1 MRTLRMLSVLAFFM
15 TLTLNLFSQSGPPAP
30 STGIWAI
37 IDTNYTVGTTAQ
49 GITSA
54 RITSKN
60 TTLTKYTGVQFRVFY
75 DNVAF
80 TNATVALLGSPSNLD
95 FQYITNTAAGYI
107 TMTLVYT
114 GASASYTLPDG
125 ERFEITFTHA
135 PSSIFNNL
143 ASIAPL
149 AWSVVPA
156 ANTFQQYAATQEGAD
171 TTLGLHNYGGNFIF
185 QNFDYHGAFTNVTG
199 SAAKNLTLALQ
210 TRPAGSNT
218 WSQHSTYI
226 TDINGDFVI
235 SVPLDTTY
243 WDVRLAIQGDSM
255 AVGNVI
261 STADAQLIN
270 QWVLGNGTMTGFDY
284 YAADVNESDNV
295 TITDAYG
302 VFGRISGRFA
312 AWPNNTK
319 DVKFFTQSEYNT
331 INSSS
336 TNYTSSIAGVTNF
349 TFEILPGQPDSV
361 VYYVVVPGDAN
372 GTGYNM
378 ARVTPI
384 EVLVGP
390 APGLENQIYNVIDT
404 KVEYD
409 FPTSSIEVNV
419 PHLSVQEGNL
429 VNIPVKVLT
438 NGIELNSLQF
448 GLKYNEDLLSFKG
461 VYSSSA
467 AMKWLTYINA
477 NDGEID
483 WGGYDVTNSQNTLK
497 NGDDVV
503 TLQFV
508 ALQPQNQWE
517 ESPLYTT
524 RKFAGNAA
532 NSKDLTLTPTNGIL
546 QVLKISNG
554 ELIDANSMIV
564 YPNPFEKDVTITFSL
579 SETSNATL
587 YVSDLQGRKVA
598 TILTG
603 QVPNGQFSYYTDLG
617 KLQSGLYFVTLSTEG
632 GKTIVEKL
640 AKIK

>member
-1 MRTLRMLSVLAFFM
+1 MKNKIILALLLSLLS
-15 TLTLNLFSQSGPPAP
+15 LTTDHLFAQAVPVAP
-30 STGIWAI
+30 SNGLWGI
-37 IDTNYTVGTTAQ
+37 IDAQYQIGTSAQGTTNAK
-49 GITSA
+49 ITLQ
-54 RITSKN
+54 N
-60 TTLTKYTGVQFRVFY
+60 TTLTKFTGVQFRLFY

-80 TNATVALLGSPSNLD
+80 TNATVSLIGSPTNLD
-95 FQYITNTAAGYI
+95 LQYITNTANGYI
-107 TMTLVYT
+107 TITLVYT
-114 GASASYTLPDG
+114 GSSATYTIPNG
-125 ERFEITFTHA
+125 ERFLITFTHA
-135 PSSIFNNL
+135 PAATFNNL
-143 ASIAPL
+143 VSISNLTWSGAQTFTPYASK
-149 AWSVVPA
+149 
-156 ANTFQQYAATQEGAD
+156 QDGMD
-171 TTLGLHNYGGNFIF
+171 TTLSVHNYGGVFTPVNFA
-185 QNFDYHGAFTNVTG
+185 YHGTFTNVTG
-199 SAAKNLTLALQ
+199 TPAKNLTLALQ
-210 TRPAGSNT
+210 RRPLGGNT
-218 WSQHSTYI
+218 WAQHSTYV
-226 TDINGDFVI
+226 TDINGDFAI

-243 WDVRLAIQGDSM
+243 WDVRLAVQGDSM
-255 AVGNVI
+255 AVGNII

-284 YAADVNESDNV
+284 YAADVNESDNI
-295 TITDAYG
+295 TISDAWG
-302 VFGRISGRFA
+302 VFGRISGRFNV
-312 AWPNNTK
+312 WPNNTK

-331 INSSS
+331 INGSS
-336 TNYTSSIAGVTNF
+336 TNYTASIAGTTNF

-361 VYYVVVPGDAN
+361 VYYVSVPGDAN

-438 NGIELNSLQF
+438 NGIEISSLQF

-467 AMKWLTYINA
+467 AMQWLTYINP

-483 WGGYDVTNSQNTLK
+483 WGGYDLTNNQNTIK
-497 NGDDVV
+497 NGDEVV

-508 ALQPQNQWE
+508 ALQPQNLWD

-524 RKFAGNAA
+524 RKFAGISPT
-532 NSKDLTLTPTNGIL
+532 SKDLTLTPTNGIL

-554 ELIDANSMIV
+554 KIIDSNSMLV
-564 YPNPFEKDVTITFSL
+564 YPNPFEEDVTITFSL
-579 SETSNATL
+579 TETANATL
-587 YVSDLQGRKVA
+587 YVSDLQGRKLA

-603 QVPNGQFSYYTDLG
+603 QVPEGQFSYYTDLG
-617 KLQSGLYFVTLSTEG
+617 KLQSGLYFVTLTTENG
-632 GKTIVEKL
+632 NTIVEKI

>member
-1 MRTLRMLSVLAFFM
+1 MLSVLTFFM
-15 TLTLNLFSQSGPPAP
+15 TLTLDLFSQSGPPAP

-49 GITSA
+49 GITTA
-54 RITSKN
+54 KITSKN
-60 TTLTKYTGVQFRVFY
+60 TTLTKYTGIQFRVFY
-75 DNVAF
+75 DKIAF
-80 TNATVALLGSPSNLD
+80 TNATVSLLGSPTNLD
-95 FQYITNTAAGYI
+95 FQYITNAANGYI

-114 GASASYTLPDG
+114 GSSATYTLPDG

-135 PSSIFNNL
+135 ASSVFNNL
-143 ASIAPL
+143 VTITPL

-171 TTLGLHNYGGNFIF
+171 TTLNLHSYGGNFIF
-185 QNFDYHGAFTNVTG
+185 QNFDYHGTFTNVTG
-199 SAAKNLTLALQ
+199 TPAKNLTLALE
-210 TRPAGSNT
+210 TRPLGGST

-226 TDINGDFVI
+226 TDINGDFAI

-243 WDVRLAIQGDSM
+243 WDVRLAVQGDSM
-255 AVGNVI
+255 TVGNVI

-270 QWVLGNGTMTGFDY
+270 QWVLGNGTMSGFDY

-302 VFGRISGRFA
+302 VFGRISGRFSV
-312 AWPNNTK
+312 WPNNTK
-319 DVKFFTQSEYNT
+319 DVKFFTESEYNT
-331 INSSS
+331 INGSA
-336 TNYTSSIAGVTNF
+336 TNYTSSISGATNF
-349 TFEILPGQPDSV
+349 TFDILPGQPDSV

-390 APGLENQIYNVIDT
+390 APGLESQIYNVIDT

-419 PHLSVQEGNL
+419 PHISVQEGNL

-438 NGIELNSLQF
+438 NGIDLSSLQF
-448 GLKYNEDLLSFKG
+448 GLKYNDTILSFKG
-461 VYSSSA
+461 VYSSSS

-477 NDGEID
+477 NGGEID
-483 WGGYDVTNSQNTLK
+483 WGGYDVTNNTNSIK
-497 NGDDVV
+497 DGDDVV

-508 ALQPQNQWE
+508 ALQPQNEWD

-524 RKFAGNAA
+524 RKFAGSAS

-554 ELIDANSMIV
+554 QIIDANSMLV
-564 YPNPFEKDVTITFSL
+564 YPNPFEEDVTITFSL
-579 SETSNATL
+579 AETADATL
-587 YVSDLQGRKVA
+587 YVSDLQGRKLA

-603 QVPNGQFSYYTDLG
+603 QVPEGQFSYYTDLG
-617 KLQSGLYFVTLSTEG
+617 KLQSGLYFVTLTTENG
-632 GKTIVEKL
+632 NTIVEKI

>member
-1 MRTLRMLSVLAFFM
+1 M
-15 TLTLNLFSQSGPPAP
+15 TLTLDLFSQSGPPAP

-49 GITSA
+49 GITTA
-54 RITSKN
+54 KITSKN
-60 TTLTKYTGVQFRVFY
+60 TTLTKYTGIQFRVFY
-75 DNVAF
+75 DKIAF
-80 TNATVALLGSPSNLD
+80 TNATVSLLGSPTNLD
-95 FQYITNTAAGYI
+95 FQYITNAANGYI

-114 GASASYTLPDG
+114 GSSATYTLPDG

-135 PSSIFNNL
+135 ASSVFNNL
-143 ASIAPL
+143 VTITPL

-171 TTLGLHNYGGNFIF
+171 TTLNLHSYGGNFIF
-185 QNFDYHGAFTNVTG
+185 QNFDYHGTFTNVTG
-199 SAAKNLTLALQ
+199 TPAKNLTLALE
-210 TRPAGSNT
+210 TRPLGGST

-226 TDINGDFVI
+226 TDINGDFAI

-243 WDVRLAIQGDSM
+243 WDVRLAVQGDSM
-255 AVGNVI
+255 TVGNVI

-270 QWVLGNGTMTGFDY
+270 QWVLGNGTMSGFDY

-302 VFGRISGRFA
+302 VFGRISGRFSV
-312 AWPNNTK
+312 WPNNTK
-319 DVKFFTQSEYNT
+319 DVKFFTESEYNT
-331 INSSS
+331 INGSA
-336 TNYTSSIAGVTNF
+336 TNYTSSISGATNF
-349 TFEILPGQPDSV
+349 TFDILPGQPDSV

-390 APGLENQIYNVIDT
+390 APGLESQIYNVIDT

-419 PHLSVQEGNL
+419 PHISVQEGNL

-438 NGIELNSLQF
+438 NGIDLSSLQF
-448 GLKYNEDLLSFKG
+448 GLKYNDTILSFKG
-461 VYSSSA
+461 VYSSSS

-477 NDGEID
+477 NGGEID
-483 WGGYDVTNSQNTLK
+483 WGGYDVTNNTNSIK
-497 NGDDVV
+497 DGDDVV

-508 ALQPQNQWE
+508 ALQPQNEWD

-524 RKFAGNAA
+524 RKFAGSAS

-554 ELIDANSMIV
+554 QIIDANSMLV
-564 YPNPFEKDVTITFSL
+564 YPNPFEEDVTITFSL
-579 SETSNATL
+579 AETADATL
-587 YVSDLQGRKVA
+587 YVSDLQGRKLA

-603 QVPNGQFSYYTDLG
+603 QVPEGQFSYYTDLG
-617 KLQSGLYFVTLSTEG
+617 KLQSGLYFVTLTTENG
-632 GKTIVEKL
+632 NTIVEKI